1 MIKKRRSSRKG
12 ARRSLGVYSNL
23 TSRRRAKKDMRTR
36 RKAEYLATLPKHPV
50 KRALHRMHPRRFFA
64 YWFSREGGIMALK
77 IGGVAI
83 LFMVLVFGALFAYF
97 RRELDAI
104 RPGELSKRVQTT
116 VTKYYD
122 RNNVLLWEDKGDGN
136 YKLVVKE
143 KEIAE
148 PMKQATIAIEDKDFY
163 KHGGVSFTGITRA
176 FINNFGGGGT
186 QGGSTLTQ
194 QLVKQVFFSDEASQ
208 RGLGGVPRKI
218 KEAILAVEV
227 ERMYDKNQILTLYL
241 NESPY
246 GGRRNGVESG
256 AQTYFGKHAKDLS
269 VAEAALLASI
279 PQQPGLYDPYNPA
292 GHKALIARQH
302 RVIDNMV
309 EQGYITKEEGEKNK
323 KVAILDTVKP
333 ESDQFK
339 NIRAPHF
346 VQMVRSDL
354 ESQLGKATVGRGG
367 LTVKTTLDWRVQEK
381 IEQSMKE
388 LFDSYLPASANFD
401 NGAATVV
408 DVPTGQILGMQGSRS
423 YEYPGYGQ
431 DNAANSFIQPGS
443 SIKPFVYASLFK
455 EKPAGQPNYGAGSIL
470 ADEPINNIYGAELNN
485 FDNRFKGSMTIR
497 SALAESRNIPAVK
510 AMYITGRDATL
521 QTIHDT
527 GDKSYCTQGVDKQVG
542 LAASIGGCGLKQI
555 EHANAFATF
564 ARMGVYKPVSSVL
577 EVKNAQGDT
586 IKKWKDEGKQVLDPQ
601 IPYMLSDILSDD
613 SARSPSFGAGA
624 SGLNVPGVKTA
635 TKTGTSNLGNFS
647 KDLWMNSYTPKAALS
662 IWVGNHDTTPM
673 SNALSSIVGPTVNKI
688 MGPIHTE
695 IFEKEGSWKPGD
707 WFKRPSGIQTLTVS
721 GRTDIFPSWYNKSQ
735 AQTGT
740 KMTFDRVS
748 KKRATN
754 CTPAPARIDIVVQK
768 IRDPVSRK
776 TVIMASDGYDAT
788 AEDDVHKCNDVKPF
802 VSNISASRINPTT
815 CRVTVQVNQGTHPV
829 TSATVSVN
837 GGVVANRGGAG
848 TITVN
853 APCSAG
859 GGTIS
864 ISANVKDNA
873 LYEGSG
879 SRTVSISAA
888 PNQGND
894 DDGDGPTL
902 PTP

>member
-1 MIKKRRSSRKG
+1 
-12 ARRSLGVYSNL
+12 
-23 TSRRRAKKDMRTR
+23 MRTR

-116 VTKYYD
+116 VTRYYD
-122 RNNVLLWEDKGDGN
+122 RNDVLLWEDKGDGN

-143 KEIAE
+143 NEIAE

-176 FINNFGGGGT
+176 FVNNFGGGGT

-194 QLVKQVFFSDEASQ
+194 QLVKQVFFADEAGQ

-227 ERMYDKNQILTLYL
+227 ERMYDKDQILTLYL

-256 AQTYFGKHAKDLS
+256 AQTYFGKSAKDLS
-269 VAEAALLASI
+269 IAEAALLASI

-309 EQGYITKEEGEKNK
+309 DQGYITKEEGEKNK
-323 KVAILDTVKP
+323 KIAILDTIKP

-423 YEYPGYGQ
+423 YDYPGYGQ

-443 SIKPFVYASLFK
+443 SIKPFVYSALFK

-555 EHANAFATF
+555 EHANSFATF
-564 ARMGVYKPVSSVL
+564 GRMGVYKPVSSVL
-577 EVKNAQGDT
+577 EVKNAQGET

-601 IPYMLSDILSDD
+601 IPYMISDILSDD

-673 SNALSSIVGPTVNKI
+673 SNALSSIVGPTVNNI

-695 IFEKEGSWKPGD
+695 IFQKEGSWKPGD
-707 WFKRPSGIQTLTVS
+707 WFKRPSGIQTLSVS

-748 KKRATN
+748 KKKATN

-768 IRDPVSRK
+768 IQDPVSRK

-802 VSNISASRINPTT
+802 VSNISASRVNATT
-815 CRVTVQVNQGTHPV
+815 CRVTVQVNQGTHQV

-848 TITVN
+848 TITAN

-873 LYEGSG
+873 LYEGTG
-879 SRTVSISAA
+879 SRTVSIPAA
-888 PNQGND
+888 PNQNDDND
-894 DDGDGPTL
+894 DDSS
-902 PTP
+902 TP

>member
-104 RPGELSKRVQTT
+104 RPEELSKRVQTT

>member
-104 RPGELSKRVQTT
+104 RPEELSKRVQTT

-455 EKPAGQPNYGAGSIL
+455 EKPAGQPNYGARSIL

>member
-116 VTKYYD
+116 VTRYYD
-122 RNNVLLWEDKGDGN
+122 RNDVLLWEDKGDGN

-143 KEIAE
+143 NEIAE

-176 FINNFGGGGT
+176 FVNNFGGGGT

-194 QLVKQVFFSDEASQ
+194 QLVKQVFFADEAGQ

-227 ERMYDKNQILTLYL
+227 ERMYDKDQILTLYL

-256 AQTYFGKHAKDLS
+256 AQTYFGKSAKDLS
-269 VAEAALLASI
+269 IAEAALLASI

-309 EQGYITKEEGEKNK
+309 DQGYITKEEGEKNK
-323 KVAILDTVKP
+323 KIAILDTIKP

-423 YEYPGYGQ
+423 YDYPGYGQ

-443 SIKPFVYASLFK
+443 SIKPFVYSALFK

-555 EHANAFATF
+555 EHANSFATF
-564 ARMGVYKPVSSVL
+564 GRMGVYKPVSSVL
-577 EVKNAQGDT
+577 EVKNAQGET

-601 IPYMLSDILSDD
+601 IPYMISDILSDD

-673 SNALSSIVGPTVNKI
+673 SNALSSIVGPTVNNI

-695 IFEKEGSWKPGD
+695 IFQKEGSWKPGD
-707 WFKRPSGIQTLTVS
+707 WFKRPSGIQTLSVS

-748 KKRATN
+748 KKKATN

-768 IRDPVSRK
+768 IQDPVSRK

-802 VSNISASRINPTT
+802 VSNISASRVNATT
-815 CRVTVQVNQGTHPV
+815 CRVTVQVNQGTHQV

-848 TITVN
+848 TITAN

-873 LYEGSG
+873 LYEGTG
-879 SRTVSISAA
+879 SRTVSIPAA
-888 PNQGND
+888 PNQNDDND
-894 DDGDGPTL
+894 DDSS
-902 PTP
+902 TP

>member
-1 MIKKRRSSRKG
+1 
-12 ARRSLGVYSNL
+12 
-23 TSRRRAKKDMRTR
+23 MRTR

-104 RPGELSKRVQTT
+104 RPSELSKRVQTT

-143 KEIAE
+143 NEIAE

-176 FINNFGGGGT
+176 FVNNFGGGSV

-194 QLVKQVFFSDEASQ
+194 QLVKQVFFADEAGQ

-256 AQTYFGKHAKDLS
+256 AQTYFGKHAKDLN

-279 PQQPGLYDPYNPA
+279 PQQPGLYDPYNPE
-292 GHKALIARQH
+292 GHEALIARQH

-309 EQGYITKEEGEKNK
+309 DQGYITKEEGEKNK
-323 KVAILDTVKP
+323 KVAILDTIKP

-423 YEYPGYGQ
+423 YDYPGYGQ

-443 SIKPFVYASLFK
+443 SIKPFVYSALFK

-564 ARMGVYKPVSSVL
+564 GRMGVYKPVSSVL

-601 IPYMLSDILSDD
+601 IPYMISDILSDD

-673 SNALSSIVGPTVNKI
+673 SNALSSIVGPTVNNI

-695 IFEKEGSWKPGD
+695 IFQKEGSWKPGD
-707 WFKRPSGIQTLTVS
+707 WFKRPSGIQTLSVS

-748 KKRATN
+748 KKKATN

-768 IRDPVSRK
+768 IQDPVSRK

-802 VSNISASRINPTT
+802 VSNISASRVNATT

-848 TITVN
+848 TITAN

-864 ISANVKDNA
+864 ISANVKDRA

-879 SRTVSISAA
+879 SRTVSIPPA
-888 PNQGND
+888 PGSVTPPED
-894 DDGDGPTL
+894 EDGDDS
-902 PTP
+902 

>member
-1 MIKKRRSSRKG
+1 MIRKRSPRKNG
-12 ARRSLGVYSNL
+12 GRKLRAYSNL
-23 TSRRRAKKDMRTR
+23 ATRRRAKKDARTR
-36 RKAEYLATLPKHPV
+36 KKAEYLATLPKHPV
-50 KRALHRMHPRRFFA
+50 KRVLHRIHPRRFFA

-143 KEIAE
+143 SEIAE

-163 KHGGVSFTGITRA
+163 KHGGVSFTGIARA
-176 FINNFGGGGT
+176 FVNNFGGGGT

-194 QLVKQVFFSDEASQ
+194 QLVKQVFFADEASQ
-208 RGLGGVPRKI
+208 RGINGVPRKI

-256 AQTYFGKHAKDLS
+256 AQTYFGKHAKDLN

-279 PQQPGLYDPYNPA
+279 PQQPGLYDPYNPT
-292 GHKALIARQH
+292 GHKALITRQH
-302 RVIDNMV
+302 RVIDNMMQ
-309 EQGYITKEEGEKNK
+309 QGFITKEEGEKAK
-323 KVAILDTVKP
+323 KVAILDTIRP
-333 ESDQFK
+333 EADQFK

-367 LTVKTTLDWRVQEK
+367 LTVKTTLDWRAQDIVER
-381 IEQSMKE
+381 SMAE

-408 DVPTGQILGMQGSRS
+408 DVPTGQILAMQGSRS
-423 YEYPGYGQ
+423 YNYPGYGQ
-431 DNAANSFIQPGS
+431 DNASNSFIQPGS
-443 SIKPFVYASLFK
+443 SIKPFVYAGLFK
-455 EKPAGQPNYGAGSIL
+455 QKPAGQANYGAGSIL
-470 ADEPINNIYGAELNN
+470 SDEPIDNIYGAKLNN

-521 QTIHDT
+521 QTIHDV

-542 LAASIGGCGLKQI
+542 LAASIGGCGLKQT
-555 EHANAFATF
+555 EHANSFATLG
-564 ARMGVYKPVSSVL
+564 RMGVYKPVSSVL

-624 SGLNVPGVKTA
+624 SGLNIPGVKTA

-688 MGPIHTE
+688 MGPIHTD

-707 WFKRPSGIQTLTVS
+707 WFTRPNGIQTLTVN

-735 AQTGT
+735 AQTGA
-740 KMTFDRVS
+740 KMTFDKVS
-748 KKRATN
+748 KKKATN
-754 CTPAPARIDIVVQK
+754 CTPNAARVEVIVQK
-768 IRDPVSRK
+768 IQDPVSRK
-776 TVIMASDGYDAT
+776 TIIMASDGYDAT

-802 VSNISASRINPTT
+802 ISNISASRTSANV

-829 TSATVSVN
+829 TSASISVN
-837 GGVVANRGGAG
+837 GSVVANAGGAG
-848 TITVN
+848 TITAN
-853 APCSAG
+853 APCTPG

-864 ISANVKDNA
+864 ISATVRDNA
-873 LYEGSG
+873 LYEGTG
-879 SRTVSISAA
+879 SRTVSITPSST
-888 PNQGND
+888 PPGD
-894 DDGDGPTL
+894 DEDDE
-902 PTP
+902 

>member
-1 MIKKRRSSRKG
+1 
-12 ARRSLGVYSNL
+12 
-23 TSRRRAKKDMRTR
+23 
-36 RKAEYLATLPKHPV
+36 
-50 KRALHRMHPRRFFA
+50 
-64 YWFSREGGIMALK
+64 
-77 IGGVAI
+77 
-83 LFMVLVFGALFAYF
+83 
-97 RRELDAI
+97 
-104 RPGELSKRVQTT
+104 
-116 VTKYYD
+116 
-122 RNNVLLWEDKGDGN
+122 
-136 YKLVVKE
+136 
-143 KEIAE
+143 
-148 PMKQATIAIEDKDFY
+148 
-163 KHGGVSFTGITRA
+163 A
-176 FINNFGGGGT
+176 FVNNFGGGGT

-194 QLVKQVFFSDEASQ
+194 QLVKQVFFADEAGQ

-227 ERMYDKNQILTLYL
+227 ERMYDKDQILTLYL

-256 AQTYFGKHAKDLS
+256 AQTYFGKSAKDLS
-269 VAEAALLASI
+269 IAEAALLASI

-309 EQGYITKEEGEKNK
+309 DQGYITKEEGEKNK
-323 KVAILDTVKP
+323 KIAILDTIKP

-423 YEYPGYGQ
+423 YDYPGYGQ

-443 SIKPFVYASLFK
+443 SIKPFVYSALFK

-555 EHANAFATF
+555 EHANSFATF
-564 ARMGVYKPVSSVL
+564 GRMGVYKPVSSVL
-577 EVKNAQGDT
+577 EVKNAQGET

-601 IPYMLSDILSDD
+601 IPYMISDILSDD

-673 SNALSSIVGPTVNKI
+673 SNALSSIVGPTVNNI

-695 IFEKEGSWKPGD
+695 IFQKEGSWKPGD
-707 WFKRPSGIQTLTVS
+707 WFKRPSGIQTLSVS

-748 KKRATN
+748 KKKATN

-768 IRDPVSRK
+768 IQDPVSRK

-802 VSNISASRINPTT
+802 VSNISASRVNATT
-815 CRVTVQVNQGTHPV
+815 CRVTVQVNQGTHQV

-848 TITVN
+848 TITAN

-873 LYEGSG
+873 LYEGTG
-879 SRTVSISAA
+879 SRTVSIPAA
-888 PNQGND
+888 PNQNDDND
-894 DDGDGPTL
+894 DDSS
-902 PTP
+902 TP

>member
-1 MIKKRRSSRKG
+1 MIKKRSSKRG
-12 ARRSLGVYSNL
+12 ARRSLGTYSNL
-23 TSRRRAKKDMRTR
+23 TSRRRTKKDMRTR
-36 RKAEYLATLPKHPV
+36 RKAEYLATLPKHPI
-50 KRALHRMHPRRFFA
+50 KRTLHRMHPKRFMA

-143 KEIAE
+143 KEISE

-163 KHGGVSFTGITRA
+163 KHGGVSITGITRA
-176 FINNFGGGGT
+176 FVNNFSGGDT

-194 QLVKQVFFSDEASQ
+194 QLVKQVFFADEASK

-256 AQTYFGKHAKDLS
+256 AQTYFGKSAKDLN
-269 VAEAALLASI
+269 VPEAALLASI
-279 PQQPGLYDPYNPA
+279 PQQPGLYDPYNPE
-292 GHKALIARQH
+292 GHKALITRQQ

-309 EQGYITKEEGEKNK
+309 EQGFITEKEGSNAK
-323 KVAILDTVKP
+323 KVAVLDTIKP
-333 ESDQFK
+333 ETDQFK

-367 LTVKTTLDWRVQEK
+367 LTVKTTLDWRAQEVV
-381 IEQSMKE
+381 ERSMSE
-388 LFDSYLPASANFD
+388 LFASYLPNSANFD

-408 DVPTGQILGMQGSRS
+408 DVPTGQILAMQGSRS
-423 YEYPGYGQ
+423 YEHPGYGQ

-443 SIKPFVYASLFK
+443 SIKPFVYAGLFK
-455 EKPAGQPNYGAGSIL
+455 QKPAGQPNYGAGSVL
-470 ADEPINNIYGAELNN
+470 SDEPIDNIYGAKLNN
-485 FDNRFKGSMTIR
+485 FDNRFKGNMSVR
-497 SALAESRNIPAVK
+497 QALAQSRNIPAVK

-521 QTIHDT
+521 QTIHDV

-542 LAASIGGCGLKQI
+542 LAASIGGCGLKQT
-555 EHANAFATF
+555 EHANSFATLG
-564 ARMGVYKPVSSVL
+564 RMGIYKPVASIL

-586 IKKWKDEGKQVLDPQ
+586 IKKWKDEGKQVLDSQ
-601 IPYMLSDILSDD
+601 IPYMINEILSDD
-613 SARSPSFGAGA
+613 GARSPSFGYGA
-624 SGLNVPGVKTA
+624 SGFNVPGVKTA

-688 MGPIHTE
+688 MGPIHTD
-695 IFEKEGSWKPGD
+695 IFQKDGSWKPED
-707 WFKRPSGIQTLTVS
+707 WFKRPAGIQTLTVS
-721 GRTDIFPSWYNKSQ
+721 GRTDIFPSWYNKAQ
-735 AQTGT
+735 VQTGT
-740 KMTFDRVS
+740 KMVFDRVS
-748 KKRATN
+748 KKKATN
-754 CTPAPARIDIVVQK
+754 CTPDAAKVEVIVQK
-768 IRDPVSRK
+768 VQDPVTRK
-776 TVIMASDGYDAT
+776 TTIMASDGYDASG
-788 AEDDVHKCNDVKPF
+788 DDTIHQCNDVKPF
-802 VSNISASRINPTT
+802 ISNITATRTGNT
-815 CRVTVQVNQGTHPV
+815 CRVTVRVNQGTHQLE
-829 TSATVSVN
+829 SATVSV
-837 GGVVANRGGAG
+837 GGTAIASQAMGGTG
-848 TITVN
+848 DITAN
-853 APCSAG
+853 APCTP
-859 GGTIS
+859 GGTIA
-864 ISANVKDNA
+864 INVTAKDTA
-873 LYEGSG
+873 LYEGTG
-879 SRTVSISAA
+879 SRTVAIP
-888 PNQGND
+888 PN
-894 DDGDGPTL
+894 PTTD
-902 PTP
+902 PPEED